1 MAEIS
6 VDIMAFGILKD
17 ILGHDWFVWKHPA
30 PATVVDLRNWL
41 KQFPAIH
48 PQLPIAVVFDQMYQP
63 DYFEIKDGMKLYLMP
78 PVSGG

>member
-17 ILGHDWFVWKHPA
+17 TLGHDWFVWKHPD
-30 PATVVDLRNWL
+30 PATVLDLRNWL
-41 KQFPAIH
+41 KQFPTIH
-48 PQLPIAVVFDQMYQP
+48 PQLPIAVVFDQTYQP
-63 DYFEIKDGMKLYLMP
+63 DNFEIKNGMKLYLMP